1 MNAKIIQEFK
11 GSINGIE
18 ITDREI
24 YMECEYILDEIEDV
38 LNIELPTS
46 FVKDFIQTYEY
57 VFSNVEPQ
65 YAHELKSDIIFS
77 WNQEI
82 TNIKDLEFNLEDYND
97 PYHYFA
103 ELNKKIK
110 DWDNTYGKY
119 PIDLNLKK

>member
-1 MNAKIIQEFK
+1 
-11 GSINGIE
+11 
-18 ITDREI
+18 
-24 YMECEYILDEIEDV
+24 MECEYILDEIEDV
-38 LNIELPTS
+38 LDIELPTS
-46 FVKDFIQTYEY
+46 FIKDFIQTYEY

-82 TNIKDLEFNLEDYND
+82 TDVKDLEFNLEEYND

-110 DWDNTYGKY
+110 DWNNTYGKY
-119 PIDLNLKK
+119 PNDLNLKK

>member
-1 MNAKIIQEFK
+1 MDAKIIQEFK

-46 FVKDFIQTYEY
+46 FIKDFIQTYEY

-82 TNIKDLEFNLEDYND
+82 TDVKDLNFNLEDYND
-97 PYHYFA
+97 PYHYFT

-119 PIDLNLKK
+119 PNDLNLKK

>member
-1 MNAKIIQEFK
+1 MDAKIIQEFK
-11 GSINGIE
+11 GSINDIE

-65 YAHELKSDIIFS
+65 YAHELKSDIIFY

-82 TNIKDLEFNLEDYND
+82 TDVKDLEFNLEDYDD
-97 PYHYFA
+97 PYRYFA

-119 PIDLNLKK
+119 PNNLNLKK

>member
-46 FVKDFIQTYEY
+46 FIKDFIQTYEY

-82 TNIKDLEFNLEDYND
+82 TDVKDLEFNLEEYND
-97 PYHYFA
+97 PCHCFA

-110 DWDNTYGKY
+110 DWDSTYGKY
-119 PIDLNLKK
+119 PNDLNLKK

>member
-46 FVKDFIQTYEY
+46 FIKDFIQTYEY

-65 YAHELKSDIIFS
+65 YAHELKSDIISS
-77 WNQEI
+77 WDQEI
-82 TNIKDLEFNLEDYND
+82 TNIKDLEFNLEEYND
-97 PYHYFA
+97 PCHYFV

>member
-1 MNAKIIQEFK
+1 MDAKIIQKFK

-24 YMECEYILDEIEDV
+24 YIECEYILDEIEDT
-38 LNIELPTS
+38 LNIDLPTS
-46 FVKDFIQTYEY
+46 FIKDFIETYEY

-82 TNIKDLEFNLEDYND
+82 KNIKDLEFNLGDYDD
-97 PYHYFA
+97 PYRYFA

-119 PIDLNLKK
+119 PNDLNLKK

>member
-46 FVKDFIQTYEY
+46 FIKDFIQTYEY

-82 TNIKDLEFNLEDYND
+82 TDVKDLEFNLEEYNN

-103 ELNKKIK
+103 ELNKK
-110 DWDNTYGKY
+110 N
-119 PIDLNLKK
+119 

>member
-1 MNAKIIQEFK
+1 MDAKIIQEFK

-46 FVKDFIQTYEY
+46 FIKDFIQTYEY

-65 YAHELKSDIIFS
+65 YAHELKSDIISS
-77 WNQEI
+77 WDQEI
-82 TNIKDLEFNLEDYND
+82 TNIKDLEFNLEEYND
-97 PYHYFA
+97 PCHYFE

-110 DWDNTYGKY
+110 DWDNTYDKY

>member
-1 MNAKIIQEFK
+1 MDAKIIQEFK

-38 LNIELPTS
+38 LDIELPTS
-46 FVKDFIQTYEY
+46 FIKDFIQTYEY

-65 YAHELKSDIIFS
+65 YAYELKSDIIFS

-82 TNIKDLEFNLEDYND
+82 TDVKDLEFNLEEYND
-97 PYHYFA
+97 PCHYFE

-110 DWDNTYGKY
+110 DWNNTYGKY
-119 PIDLNLKK
+119 PNDLNLKK

>member
-46 FVKDFIQTYEY
+46 FIKDFIQTYEY

-82 TNIKDLEFNLEDYND
+82 TDIKDLEFNLEEYND
-97 PYHYFA
+97 PCYYFA

-119 PIDLNLKK
+119 PNDLNLKK

>member
-38 LNIELPTS
+38 LDIELPTS
-46 FVKDFIQTYEY
+46 FIKDFIQTYEY

-65 YAHELKSDIIFS
+65 YAHELKSDIISS
-77 WNQEI
+77 WDQEI
-82 TNIKDLEFNLEDYND
+82 TNIKDLEFNLEEYND
-97 PYHYFA
+97 PYHYFE
-103 ELNKKIK
+103 ELNKRIK

-119 PIDLNLKK
+119 PNDLNLKK

>member
-1 MNAKIIQEFK
+1 MEAKIIQEFK

-24 YMECEYILDEIEDV
+24 YMECEYILDEIEDT
-38 LNIELPTS
+38 LNIDLPSS
-46 FVKDFIQTYEY
+46 FIKDFIETYEY

-77 WNQEI
+77 WDQEI
-82 TNIKDLEFNLEDYND
+82 KDIKDLNFKLEDYND

-119 PIDLNLKK
+119 PNDLNLKK

>member
-1 MNAKIIQEFK
+1 MDAKIIQKFK

-46 FVKDFIQTYEY
+46 FIKDFIQTYEY

-77 WNQEI
+77 WNQ
-82 TNIKDLEFNLEDYND
+82 
-97 PYHYFA
+97 
-103 ELNKKIK
+103 
-110 DWDNTYGKY
+110 
-119 PIDLNLKK
+119 

>member
-1 MNAKIIQEFK
+1 MDAKIIQEFK
-11 GSINGIE
+11 GSLNGIE

-46 FVKDFIQTYEY
+46 FIKDFIQTYEY

-77 WNQEI
+77 WDQEI
-82 TNIKDLEFNLEDYND
+82 NNIKDLEFNLEEYND
-97 PYHYFA
+97 PYHYFE

-119 PIDLNLKK
+119 PNDLNLKK

>member
-46 FVKDFIQTYEY
+46 FIKDFIQTYEY

-82 TNIKDLEFNLEDYND
+82 TDVKDLEFNLEEYND
-97 PYHYFA
+97 PCHYFE

-119 PIDLNLKK
+119 PNDLNLKK